1 MPAIAGK
8 SQGYFTAIEGD
19 CCIEKLFSPYSE
31 AQPISMA
38 LHLTIEQQ
46 QEVPQGPMSPKGT
59 APYQPIHSLF
69 HLQDQ
74 QTPLTGFPPTG
85 QLSFETTTSAQQ
97 ADQPAISPSTF
108 SPPQQRQHLPG
119 TQEKGGRC
127 DLTRWNYGSTEHY
140 VYQKSHKFVVLV
152 VVMVPS
158 VGMACIS
165 TSSCIVDT
173 LRNQTS
179 VSYEL
184 LTSSQDDSTQ
194 MLKL

>member
-1 MPAIAGK
+1 M
-8 SQGYFTAIEGD
+8 
-19 CCIEKLFSPYSE
+19 
-31 AQPISMA
+31 
-38 LHLTIEQQ
+38 
-46 QEVPQGPMSPKGT
+46 
-59 APYQPIHSLF
+59 
-69 HLQDQ
+69 
-74 QTPLTGFPPTG
+74 
-85 QLSFETTTSAQQ
+85 
-97 ADQPAISPSTF
+97 
-108 SPPQQRQHLPG
+108 
-119 TQEKGGRC
+119 
-127 DLTRWNYGSTEHY
+127 
-140 VYQKSHKFVVLV
+140 YQKSHKFVVLV